1 MSKLEGVITMLLKD
15 ENGKQTVLNQNPLRK
30 ELSITVID
38 KVTRKCRTYR
48 NKKMICKL
56 FTECVKEKL

>member
-15 ENGKQTVLNQNPLRK
+15 ENAKQIVLDQNPLTK

-38 KVTRKCRTYR
+38 KKTRKRREYR
-48 NKKMICKL
+48 NKQIICKL
-56 FTECVKEKL
+56 FAECI

>member
-1 MSKLEGVITMLLKD
+1 MLLKD
-15 ENGKQTVLNQNPLRK
+15 ENGKQIVLNQNPLTK

-38 KVTRKCRTYR
+38 KITQKRREYR

>member
-1 MSKLEGVITMLLKD
+1 MSKFEGVITMLLKD
-15 ENGKQTVLNQNPLRK
+15 TNEKQIVLNQNPLTK
-30 ELSITVID
+30 EISVTVID
-38 KVTRKCRTYR
+38 KKTQKRREYR

>member
-15 ENGKQTVLNQNPLRK
+15 ENGKQTVLNQNPLTK

-48 NKKMICKL
+48 NKKMICTL
-56 FTECVKEKL
+56 FTEWVKEKL